1 MERISRFRAILLL
14 ILFITILALFA
25 VKLFDLQIIKT
36 NGNTDNIAKYT
47 TVTTVRAARC
57 DILDR
62 NGNKLVSNRASYD
75 LVFNHY
81 VIESYGHTNEAL
93 YALVQKPGLAE
104 RFSAGA
110 GAFPLQRSDRTF
122 TLYGQ
127 RQPA

>member
-1 MERISRFRAILLL
+1 MSVRLAAEPQPLSEPI
-14 ILFITILALFA
+14 ITPFDSGSTNWKKNCVSLQPSICAASCSSGEPGRSGAA
-25 VKLFDLQIIKT
+25 VPD
-36 NGNTDNIAKYT
+36 
-47 TVTTVRAARC
+47 
-57 DILDR
+57 
-62 NGNKLVSNRASYD
+62 S
-75 LVFNHY
+75 
-81 VIESYGHTNEAL
+81 AL